1 MHNVNISLLLSV
13 CTVAVVGQVKRH
25 LPSTY
30 LLHVKIIKQLQLHG
44 HQPTLH
50 PILKIQSYD
59 QTIPRNKPHLM
70 FLKLQDS
77 GDQYHLVAQVP
88 YFKHLE
94 TILKKEC
101 RL

>member
-1 MHNVNISLLLSV
+1 MAI
-13 CTVAVVGQVKRH
+13 VGQVKRH

-30 LLHVKIIKQLQLHG
+30 LLHVKIIKQLQLNR

-59 QTIPRNKPHLM
+59 QTIPRNKPQLM
-70 FLKLQDS
+70 VLKLQDS
-77 GDQYHLVAQVP
+77 GDRYHLVAQVP
-88 YFKHLE
+88 YFKYLE